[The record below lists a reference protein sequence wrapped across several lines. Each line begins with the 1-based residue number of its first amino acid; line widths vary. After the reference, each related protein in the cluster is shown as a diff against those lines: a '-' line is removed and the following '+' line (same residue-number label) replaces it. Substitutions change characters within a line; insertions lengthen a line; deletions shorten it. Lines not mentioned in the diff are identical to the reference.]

1 MKLRTYQKEAMNA
14 VLNEWEAGNDK
25 TLLVLPTGCG
35 KTIVFA
41 KITEECVRLGKRVLI
56 LAHRGELLEQAADKI
71 KKSTGLDCA
80 TEKAEQ
86 TSIGTWFRIV
96 VGSVQTLMREKR
108 LNQFSV
114 DHFDT
119 IIIDEAHHCISDS
132 YQKVL
137 NYFSNANVLGVT
149 ATPDRG
155 DMRNLGTYFDSLAY
169 EYSLPKAIKE
179 GYLSPIKAQ
188 TIPLK
193 LDLSGVSMQAGDFK
207 SSDIDTA
214 LDPYLYQ
221 IAEEMKKYCMTRKT
235 VVFLPLVKT
244 SQKFVEILNTQGFRA
259 AEVNGGSSDRA
270 EVLRDFENDKYNVLC
285 NSMLLTE
292 GWDCPS
298 VDCIVVLRPT
308 KVRAL
313 YSQMVGRGTRLSP
326 GKENLL
332 LLDFLW
338 HTERHE
344 LCHPAH
350 LISENEEVAQKIT
363 ENIAEAGCAVDLE
376 EAEVKAQEDVVA
388 QREESLAKQLQE
400 MRNRKRKLVDPLQF
414 EMSIQ
419 AEDLTSYVPAFGWEM
434 GPASDKQ
441 LKRLEKMGIFP
452 DEIDNAGKAAKI
464 LDKLDK
470 RRTAG
475 LTTPKQIR
483 FLEGRGFNHVGTWQ
497 FEHARGLIDRIAANG
512 WKIPRGVDPATYQP
526 N

>member
-1 MKLRTYQKEAMNA
+1 MELRTYQKEAMNA

-108 LNQFSV
+108 LNQFSE

-259 AEVNGGSSDRA
+259 VEVNGGSSDRA
-270 EVLRDFENDKYNVLC
+270 EVLQDFENDKYNVLC

-350 LISENEEVAQKIT
+350 LISENEEVAQKII

-419 AEDLTSYVPAFGWEM
+419 AEDLTNYVPAFGWEM

-497 FEHARGLIDRIAANG
+497 FEHARALIDRIAANG